1 MTKRVW
7 SLLLAIFMVFTM
19 IPGTLQAE
27 AEVAYT
33 TLTAN
38 QELALKGD
46 TLWVDLAG
54 YDLTLTGSGTVYA
67 FDSANDTYDAQKCG
81 KITAPETVTVMTDVE
96 APNGGRYVAVT
107 ESGVTTMHRLSMRLT
122 TVTLN
127 IEKAG
132 ISYKAAYYCDA
143 VLADKVEAYGVV
155 VSLSNMPGAD
165 FKTEVE
171 LYNNLYTVAATPFQS
186 GVQCV
191 SGSVINIMKDTNA
204 VVVNMENGETPIYAN
219 AYIDF
224 GDGPLVADTQNPG
237 KSLESADFT
246 GVAHSLH
253 TTMDL
258 LDEVYFTKLDE
269 SARAAAEA
277 FYAQW
282 KEKGMDWQ
290 FENIGNKKSQKVDNS
305 DLQFDEGTT
314 NAVCPVC
321 QEKVAWAAIG
331 KENGAVSLSGKHY
344 YLTKNLTFT
353 GTSDAGYISNSSANT
368 TACIHLNG
376 YNITATQTRAI
387 FGGSGRLNVMG
398 NGIVSGYN
406 KSAQGAAVQI
416 NNMTAGNGVYL
427 YGGTYQ
433 KAADAHADA
442 HTVAI
447 WNNGTTL
454 NIYEGAKVIASGNG
468 AAVYSG
474 NCAYANNTL
483 GLYGCTIEGDVRLN
497 GATQKNGKTSTVV
510 LNGATVTGI
519 VDIPLHAS
527 GTVSGAVK
535 INEVKIHRDSRVTVG
550 VLKPGAQIGV
560 RAENVFTTD
569 NAAQY
574 QQYFTPVSPAAKII
588 VEGSKLRCGID
599 YTGKLQFAENTTD
612 AVCPVCEK
620 TVTWTA
626 LGDTNLVGA
635 SGGHYYLPKSI
646 EYTGSSTNYYYFRA
660 PASGSCCVHLNG
672 FDITAS
678 ARPFYGNSGVLNVM
692 GSGNL
697 SGQIRNGFG
706 NGATVQIATS
716 SASGAINLYG
726 GTYRNSAAAAATND
740 VISVQDN
747 GGEIFIGKDV
757 VVEGNVSLGAAKMR
771 DSALTIQGKVTGN
784 VTAAGANNDTYTP
797 TLTLDSATVL
807 GTVKITGSNKVN
819 VCHAPKITLDMPETT
834 RLTMDHLQD
843 GASITVKNTGIL
855 TEAHAEAEAFK
866 QYFHTPYATDK
877 LLVQDGCIVYKM
889 NYTDDLQL
897 DAQNSG
903 FCPVCKETVRWEA
916 LRYDGW
922 SVKFTNTGADHTYLG
937 SHYYLPESITYTGTD
952 TAYIQN
958 TLEGSTVCLHLNG
971 NDLIATKTAAIFGS
985 SGALNIMGSGTVS
998 GYNSWGSA
1006 HENRGSAIFLNNAV
1020 DGNGI
1025 SLYAG
1030 NYTMQ
1035 ANTTPSSVISA
1046 YTNGGRLYIYED
1058 VTIDAA
1064 GGLALHIANAK
1075 LRTNDIKV
1083 MGATIRGD
1091 VTLIPNPTKTST
1103 ILLRDT
1109 NITGTVTAAAGHT
1122 LTFDGLAKVG
1132 KLIVPSGVKVDFT
1145 NMKSGSSVPVSADG
1159 VFSNPLEEDSWLQYF
1174 STDKVGDWLIL
1185 RYHALCQ
1192 NPIATLKPAGE
1203 TEIKV
1208 LNNMY
1213 AGREPLH
1220 GEMHDHSKSGPKGD
1234 GKRTLAEIKAE
1245 MTRLSI
1251 DFTTLVDHK
1260 QSVHMYLDDWDNN
1273 IFVGGSE
1280 PGTSVSDGGSGS
1292 FHFNMIFAD
1301 PEKLEEAFTFGG
1313 YKLKDYENGEGKY
1326 FEDYV
1331 GFKVAT
1337 FTALTEKV
1345 YELGGL
1351 LVHVHPK
1358 YDKYMVSDDPLDYY
1372 FGSDKAPMGFEIHT
1386 GNSKPYNM
1394 VYKDNEE
1401 AYQTWVDLLEA
1412 GKWVYATAGSDK
1424 HDLPNPGA
1432 LTTLYSDRK
1441 HADAY
1446 LALMRSGDFAPGWV
1460 GIRMTMTGVTMGGKV
1475 DFTNK
1480 KLIFSVGDIYQGD
1493 KNEPNPIYVADHTY
1507 RVELYDDG
1515 GLVSQSVI
1523 DPTVTTY
1530 FEANANSNAKF
1541 YRIVVW
1547 DDTAATRIGVSNP
1560 IWNTK

>member
-1 MTKRVW
+1 MTKRCW
-7 SLLLAIFMVFTM
+7 SLLLALAMVFAM
-19 IPGTLQAE
+19 LPGTMQAS
-27 AEVAYT
+27 AASYT
-33 TLTAN
+33 TLTADA
-38 QELALKGD
+38 EMSLSGE

-54 YDLTLTGSGTVYA
+54 HDLTLTGSGTVYA
-67 FDSANDTYDAQKCG
+67 FDSANDTYNQDKCG
-81 KITAPETVTVMTDVE
+81 QLTAPDSITVMTDVE
-96 APNGGRYVAVT
+96 APNGKRYVALT
-107 ESGVTTMHRLSMRLT
+107 EGGVTTMHRIQLGLT
-122 TVTLN
+122 TVTLR
-127 IEKAG
+127 IG
-132 ISYKAAYYCDA
+132 QVGLYYKATYFCDDA
-143 VLADKVEAYGVV
+143 LAAKVQAYGVV
-155 VSLSNMPGAD
+155 LSLSNMPGAD
-165 FKTEVE
+165 FKTEKDSTP
-171 LYNNLYTVAATPFQS
+171 NRYTVANEPFKS
-186 GVQCV
+186 GALCV
-191 SGSVINIMKDTNA
+191 SGSVYGIMKETNDPA
-204 VVVNMENGETPIYAN
+204 ANDANGKMPIYVN

-224 GDGPLVADTQNPG
+224 GSGPLVGDTKNPG
-237 KSLESADFT
+237 KTVSDSKFT
-246 GVAHSLH
+246 GVAHSLC
-253 TTMDL
+253 TAMQRM
-258 LDEVYFTKLDE
+258 DEVFYTHMDE
-269 SARAAAEA
+269 SDRYVAET
-277 FYAQW
+277 FYQQW
-282 KEKGMDWQ
+282 QAKGMAWE
-290 FENIGNKKSQKVDNS
+290 FLNIGKSAPTAIDNS
-305 DLQFDEGTT
+305 NLQFAEGTT
-314 NAVCPVC
+314 NAYCPVC
-321 QEKVAWAAIG
+321 EETVAWTAIGQEKTT
-331 KENGAVSLSGKHY
+331 VSLGGKHY
-344 YLTKNLTFT
+344 YLTKDLTFA
-353 GTSDAGYISNSSANT
+353 GTSDSGYITNGSANT
-368 TACIHLNG
+368 TACVHLNG
-376 YNITATQTRAI
+376 HNITATQTRAF

-398 NGIVSGYN
+398 NGIVTGHNS
-406 KSAQGAAVQI
+406 SAQGAVVQI
-416 NNMTAGNGVYL
+416 NNRAAGNGVYL
-427 YGGTYQ
+427 YGGTYR
-433 KAADAHADA
+433 KTANSNAGA

-447 WNNGTTL
+447 WNNGTRL
-454 NIYEGAKVIASGNG
+454 SIYQGATIVASGTG

-474 NCAYANNTL
+474 NCTYENNTL
-483 GLYGCTIEGDVRLN
+483 ALYGCTIEGDVKLN
-497 GATQKNGKTSTVV
+497 GATQGNGKTSTVI
-510 LNGATVTGI
+510 LSGATVNGT
-519 VDIPLHAS
+519 VEIPLHAS
-527 GTVSGAVK
+527 GSISGAAK
-535 INEVKIHRDSRVTVG
+535 ITELNVHEDSRITVG
-550 VLKPGAQIGV
+550 AMKDGASVGV
-560 RAENVFTTD
+560 RGEGVFTQEG
-569 NAAQY
+569 AAVY
-574 QQYFTPVSPAAKII
+574 KDYFHAVSPAAKIT
-588 VEGSKLRCGID
+588 EEDTALRCGID
-599 YTGKLQFAENTTD
+599 YTSDLQFAEGTTD

-672 FDITAS
+672 HDITAS

-716 SASGAINLYG
+716 NQNGAINLYG

-747 GGEIFIGKDV
+747 GGAIFIGKDV
-757 VVEGNVSLGAAKMR
+757 VVEGSVSLGTAKMR
-771 DSALTIQGKVTGN
+771 DSALTILGKVTGN
-784 VTAAGANNDTYTP
+784 VTAAGANNDTYVP
-797 TLTLDSATVL
+797 TLTLDSAEVL
-807 GTVKITGSNKVN
+807 GTVKIDGINTVN
-819 VCHAPKITLDMPETT
+819 VVHAPKITLDMAETT
-834 RLTMDHLQD
+834 RLTLDRLQK
-843 GASITVKNTGIL
+843 GASITVKNTGVL
-855 TEAHAEAEAFK
+855 TEAHTQAEDFK
-866 QYFHTPYATDK
+866 QYFHTPYPTDK
-877 LLVQDGCIVYKM
+877 LLVEENAIVYKM
-889 NYTDDLQL
+889 NYTDDLEL

-903 FCPVCKETVRWEA
+903 FCPVCKATVKWEA
-916 LRYDGW
+916 LRSDGW
-922 SVKFTNTGADHTYLG
+922 AVKFTNTGAEHTYPG

-958 TLEGSTVCLHLNG
+958 ALTGSTVCLHLNG

-985 SGALNIMGSGTVS
+985 NGALNIMGSGTVS

-1006 HENRGSAIFLNNAV
+1006 HENRGSAIFLNNAT

-1030 NYTMQ
+1030 NYTMK
-1035 ANTTPSSVISA
+1035 ANATPSSVISA

-1091 VTLIPNPTKTST
+1091 VTLIPNPTKTSA

-1159 VFSNPLEEDSWLQYF
+1159 VFSNPLAEDSWLQYF
-1174 STDKVGDWLIL
+1174 STDEVGDWLIL

-1313 YKLKDYENGEGKY
+1313 YKLKDYENGEGKC

-1446 LALMRSGDFAPGWV
+1446 VALMRSGDFAPGWV

-1515 GLVSQSVI
+1515 GLVSQSII

-1530 FEANANSNAKF
+1530 FEANANRNAKF

>member
-1 MTKRVW
+1 MKKRIF
-7 SLLLAIFMVFTM
+7 SLLLAVCMALAM
-19 IPGTLQAE
+19 LPGTLQVKA
-27 AEVAYT
+27 AQDYA
-33 TLTAN
+33 TLSSDSAMTLSG
-38 QELALKGD
+38 E

-54 YDLTLTGSGTVYA
+54 HDLTLTGSGTVYA
-67 FDSANDTYDAQKCG
+67 FDSANDTYGEENCG
-81 KITAPETVTVMTDVE
+81 KLTAVETVTVMTDVH
-96 APNGGRYVAVT
+96 APNGNRYVAVT
-107 ESGVTTMHRLSMRLT
+107 EQGITTMHRLSMELT

-127 IEKAG
+127 VAKVG
-132 ISYKAAYYCDA
+132 ISYKAAYFCDDT
-143 VLADKVEAYGVV
+143 LASRVKSYGVAL
-155 VSLSNMPGAD
+155 SLSDIPGAD
-165 FKTEVE
+165 FPSEADT
-171 LYNNLYTVAATPFQS
+171 LYTVASKPFQS
-186 GVQCV
+186 GVVAV
-191 SGSVINIMKDTNA
+191 SGSVINIMKDANTAA
-204 VVVNMENGETPIYAN
+204 VNQNNGRQPIYAN

-224 GDGPLVADTQNPG
+224 GNGALVADTVNPG
-237 KSLESADFT
+237 KTLQDEDFSGVGLSLRA
-246 GVAHSLH
+246 VMQM
-253 TTMDL
+253 MDAA
-258 LDEVYFTKLDE
+258 YFTQIDGA
-269 SARAAAEA
+269 SRAAVDA
-277 FYAQW
+277 FYGYWQT
-282 KEKGMDWQ
+282 KGMDWEFQ
-290 FENIGNKKSQKVDNS
+290 NIGKTRPEAVDNS

-321 QEKVAWAAIG
+321 KEKVTWTAIG
-331 KENGAVSLSGKHY
+331 KESGTVSLGGKHY
-344 YLTKNLTFT
+344 YLNKDLTFT
-353 GTSDAGYISNSSANT
+353 GESDSGYLMNAGANT
-368 TACIHLNG
+368 TACLHLNG
-376 YNITATQTRAI
+376 HNITATKTRAI
-387 FGGSGRLNVMG
+387 FGSNGRLNVMG

-406 KSAQGAAVQI
+406 KAAQGAAVQH
-416 NNMTAGNGVYL
+416 NNRTDGNGIHL

-433 KAADAHADA
+433 KTADTRTDA
-442 HTVAI
+442 HTVAV
-447 WNNGTTL
+447 WNVGGTL
-454 NIYEGAKVIASGNG
+454 NIYEGATVIGSGSG

-474 NCAYANNTL
+474 NCTYLNSEI
-483 GLYGCTIEGDVRLN
+483 GLYGCTVQGNVKLN
-497 GATQKNGKTSTVV
+497 GATQSDEKTSTVII
-510 LNGATVTGI
+510 NGATVTGT
-519 VDIPLHAS
+519 VEIPLRAS
-527 GTVSGAVK
+527 ASVAGAANIGK
-535 INEVKIHRDSRVTVG
+535 LSIHEDSRLTVG
-550 VLKPGAQIGV
+550 VLKDGARIGV
-560 RAENVFTTD
+560 DAEGVFTQP
-569 NAAQY
+569 NAAVY
-574 QQYFTPVSPAAKII
+574 LQYFTPVSPAARIT
-588 VEGSKLRCGID
+588 VDGTALRCGID
-599 YTGKLQFAENTTD
+599 YTGKLQFKEGTTE

-716 SASGAINLYG
+716 SASGTINLYG
-726 GTYRNSAAAAATND
+726 GTYRNSTAAAATND

-747 GGEIFIGKDV
+747 GGAIFIGKDV
-757 VVEGNVSLGAAKMR
+757 VVEGNVSIGTAKLR

-807 GTVKITGSNKVN
+807 GTVKITGSNTVN
-819 VCHAPKITLDMPETT
+819 VCHAPEITLDMPETT
-834 RLTMDHLQD
+834 RLTMDRLQD

-855 TEAHAEAEAFK
+855 TEAHPEAEDYRR
-866 QYFHTPYATDK
+866 YFHTLYPTDK
-877 LLVQDGCIVYKM
+877 LLVKDSCIVYKM
-889 NYTDDLQL
+889 NYTDNLQL
-897 DAQNSG
+897 DAENSG
-903 FCPVCKETVRWEA
+903 FCPVCKATVKWEPLVA
-916 LRYDGW
+916 DGW
-922 SVKFTNTGADHTYLG
+922 SAEFTNTGADHTYAG
-937 SHYYLPESITYTGTD
+937 SHYYLPQSITYTGSA

-958 TLEGSTVCLHLNG
+958 TLANSTVCLHLNG
-971 NDLIATKTAAIFGS
+971 NNITATKTAAIFGS

-998 GYNSWGSA
+998 GYNSWGNS
-1006 HENRGSAIFLNNAV
+1006 HKYRGSAIVLNNAIA
-1020 DGNGI
+1020 GNGI

-1030 NYTMQ
+1030 TYTMQ

-1058 VTIDAA
+1058 VTVDAA
-1064 GGLALHIANAK
+1064 GGLALYVANAK
-1075 LRTNDIKV
+1075 LRTNDVQVLGAAIK
-1083 MGATIRGD
+1083 GD
-1091 VTLIPNPTKTST
+1091 VSFLSNPTKTSA

-1122 LTFDGLAKVG
+1122 LTFDGVAKVG
-1132 KLIVPSGVKVDFT
+1132 KLAVPSGVKVNFT

-1159 VFSNPLEEDSWLQYF
+1159 VFSSALADDNWLQYF
-1174 STDKVGDWLIL
+1174 STSDEGDWLIL

-1192 NPIATLKPAGE
+1192 NPITTLKPAGE
-1203 TEIKV
+1203 TEITV

-1401 AYQTWVDLLEA
+1401 AYQTWVDMLEA

-1446 LALMRSGDFAPGWV
+1446 VALMRSGDFAPGWV

-1493 KNEPNPIYVADHTY
+1493 KNEANPIYVADHTY

-1515 GLVSQSVI
+1515 GLVGQCVI

-1530 FEANANSNAKF
+1530 FEFNANQNAKL
-1541 YRIVVW
+1541 YRVVVW
-1547 DDTAATRIGVSNP
+1547 DDTVGTRVGVSNP